1 MAKANVQVGEVKVD
15 EKTIEEQTQETIK
28 RSLEIIKKNGSDLE
42 QLRQKVI
49 KTAEDVN
56 SIMSGYV
63 YKGIEKMRGQ
73 VGTDTGLNSQIKARK
88 EALKELSYT
97 DNEIKVDNIILSLT
111 EQRSVIADKIK
122 AESQREVLY
131 DLRVKV
137 LKFQQ
142 AVLEMQGWS
151 ETIAFLIEGDNNEPI
166 IYQLDLSTSQRI
178 NKWITLT
185 YNASN
190 NALKMTLNKIPKG
203 HSLQE
208 LNRNGEIKNKNES
221 TDDADL
227 AKLKETYTE
236 VVRRFNKSKS
246 LKKKAPYLVFWKENQ
261 KYDYMSVSNLGD
273 IAEGYQVF
281 YFKRAVLTAIAEEDR
296 VKQFMQKGVGT
307 VDQSSGLY
315 GSDIELNNGSAY
327 SSKSDGADLFGLP
340 QVKKLIDK
348 VLAEGKSMNGRQM
361 LEMIVKERMTT
372 GKFAEQNKGLRN
384 HMRNKIQ
391 DETRKTLDEN
401 LKKILADWGLS

>member
-15 EKTIEEQTQETIK
+15 EKSIEKQVQETIK

-73 VGTDTGLNSQIKARK
+73 VGGKTGINSQIKAR
-88 EALKELSYT
+88 ENALKELSYT
-97 DNEIKVDNIILSLT
+97 NDEIKVDNIISSLK
-111 EQRSVIADKIK
+111 EQRSVIANKITT
-122 AESQREVLY
+122 ESQREVLY

-151 ETIAFLIEGDNNEPI
+151 EKIAFLIEGDNNEPI
-166 IYQLDLSTSQRI
+166 IYQLDLSTSQKI

-203 HSLQE
+203 YSLQK

-221 TDDADL
+221 TDDTDL
-227 AKLKETYTE
+227 VKLNETYKE
-236 VVRRFNKSKS
+236 VISRFNKSKS
-246 LKKKAPYLVFWKENQ
+246 LKDNAPYLVFWKENQ

-273 IAEGYQVF
+273 IVEGYQVF
-281 YFKRAVLTAIAEEDR
+281 YFKRAVLTATAEEDR
-296 VKQFMQKGVGT
+296 VKQFMQEGVRT

-348 VLAEGKSMNGRQM
+348 VLAEGKSMNGKQM
-361 LEMIVKERMTT
+361 LEMIARERITT
-372 GKFAEQNKGLRN
+372 GRFAEENRGLRN
-384 HMRNKIQ
+384 HMRDKIK
-391 DETRKTLDEN
+391 DETRKALDEN
-401 LKKILADWGLS
+401 LKKILADWELS